1 MLRNINDIENNQVF
15 SNINMD
21 KVLILSIK
29 SPNYPPLDK
38 IDYNVIDI

>member
-1 MLRNINDIENNQVF
+1 MLWNIKDIENNQVF

-29 SPNYPPLDK
+29 FPNYPPLDK
-38 IDYNVIDI
+38 IDNNVKDI

>member
-15 SNINMD
+15 SNINMN
-21 KVLILSIK
+21 KSINFSIK

-38 IDYNVIDI
+38 IDNNVIDI

>member
-1 MLRNINDIENNQVF
+1 MLIWI
-15 SNINMD
+15 

-38 IDYNVIDI
+38 IDNNVIDI